1 MPSAGFQVQVKVSGA
16 AVATTGE
23 ATTSLGGGQYQIT
36 NAAKRILDPAVAVV
50 VRDAGTPVG
59 ATLWSVDRLFGVVTF
74 SGYTPSGAVTVDA
87 SYIPVAA
94 IGEATAVSLKT
105 MVDLVDVSVFE
116 TGAHKKQAALT
127 DFEGSIDRLA
137 IPLDDL
143 DAVTDGTQSI
153 DSWMKAGTPRLLDV
167 LFVSGGRF
175 RGWVLF
181 GGYDVKGEVAGV
193 VTVTV
198 NFSGAS
204 QGAGASF
211 GWGA

>member
-1 MPSAGFQVQVKVSGA
+1 MPSAAFNVQVKVSGA

-23 ATTSLGGGQYQIT
+23 AMTSLGGGQYQIT
-36 NAAKRILDPAVAVV
+36 NAAKRILDPAAAVV
-50 VRDAGTPVG
+50 AKDAGTPVS
-59 ATLWSVDRLFGVVTF
+59 AALWSVDRLFGTVTF

-105 MVDLVDVSVFE
+105 MVDLVDVSVLE
-116 TGAHKKQAALT
+116 AGAHKRQAALA

-143 DAVTDGTQSI
+143 DAVTGGTQSI
-153 DSWMKAGTPRLLDV
+153 DGWMKAGTPRLLDV
-167 LFVSGGRF
+167 LFTTGARF
-175 RGWVLF
+175 RGWILF
-181 GGYDVKGEVAGV
+181 GGHEVKSEVAGV
-193 VTVTV
+193 VAVTV

-211 GWGA
+211 GWGT